1 MLEKDK
7 DHLISR
13 AILLQLILGTWCH
26 LSKRAGNFSMIY
38 LTRLSQDL
46 SPARTTDKE
55 ETALVEGRHNAQ
67 WQVRITCDKFLNIC
81 FRLVTEQN
89 ISLCYF

>member
-1 MLEKDK
+1 MLVLPVLEKDK

-38 LTRLSQDL
+38 VTRLSQDL
-46 SPARTTDKE
+46 SPATTTDKG
-55 ETALVEGRHNAQ
+55 ETALVEGRQA
-67 WQVRITCDKFLNIC
+67 
-81 FRLVTEQN
+81 
-89 ISLCYF
+89 